1 MDKPKFKKRKCLQCK
16 YHSTGIGYGMNVGG
30 KHIRVN
36 CNYSATGKTCL
47 RKTENGI
54 IDTRGDDYNHCN
66 LYVKGKAIEEE
77 MTE

>member
-16 YHSTGIGYGMNVGG
+16 YHSTGIGY
-30 KHIRVN
+30 RVKMGDKQIKVH

-54 IDTRGDDYNHCN
+54 IDIRGDDYNHCN